1 MKRVDLS
8 TIISEGKPITLKEAK
23 DIIYNMK
30 ADAFDEVCKR
40 DPLDR
45 NYQWYNGEVNAFYC
59 VLDLLD
65 LVPESKEAE
74 SETV

>member
-30 ADAFDEVCKR
+30 EDVFDEVCKL
-40 DPLDR
+40 DPPR
-45 NYQWYNGEVNAFYC
+45 
-59 VLDLLD
+59 
-65 LVPESKEAE
+65 
-74 SETV
+74 